1 MECDAGPWDFNKAPQ
16 DLIGII
22 KRAKTRLVKQGE
34 TATEKQ
40 VVGAAARVMLVQ
52 DKDKSFVVAAICD
65 HTGLSTEHA
74 LALATDNQEFEI
86 DSNRRLEHS

>member
-1 MECDAGPWDFNKAPQ
+1 M
-16 DLIGII
+16 
-22 KRAKTRLVKQGE
+22 
-34 TATEKQ
+34 
-40 VVGAAARVMLVQ
+40 VGAAARVMLVQ

-74 LALATDNQEFEI
+74 LALAADNQEFEI